1 MTGSDRVCPV
11 LSGNSSKNDIERV
24 VEENRRLLSL
34 MEEKDRRID
43 LLESKIE
50 QLLKDKRA

>member
-1 MTGSDRVCPV
+1 MVFKKSVFF
-11 LSGNSSKNDIERV
+11 SGSKNDIERV

-50 QLLKDKRA
+50 QLLKDKKG